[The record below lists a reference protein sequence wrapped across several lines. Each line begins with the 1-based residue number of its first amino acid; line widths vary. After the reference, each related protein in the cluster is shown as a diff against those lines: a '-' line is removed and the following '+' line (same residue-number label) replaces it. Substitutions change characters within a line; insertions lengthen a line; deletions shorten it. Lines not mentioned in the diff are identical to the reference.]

1 MNPRQLGLLPILF
14 ISGALVVLVSFFYP
28 ETLLPKGLTYTLPAP
43 FSYSYSYFPFLAAIV
58 MSYFFARG
66 FVSSHSVSLATLG
79 VGSLVMG
86 AGFLVP
92 QIIVYLLPASANEL
106 TGISSLVFLFSGI
119 LFTVFSTLRLVTSD
133 RTASRPIGLLVLGY
147 AGGLVLVGLV
157 TVSAASN
164 ILPPFFAPGKGP
176 TLFREEVL
184 AVSIVLYTYSSLVI
198 MRSYLGTRDDIL
210 YWFSLGL
217 AATALA
223 FLGVLLG
230 TFPGGPYSWLSRV
243 SLVVGG
249 FYFIA
254 ALRIAYKAVDSS
266 RNIRATTA

>member
-1 MNPRQLGLLPILF
+1 LNLRQLGLLPIVF

-28 ETLLPKGLTYTLPAP
+28 ESVLPRGLTYTLPAP

-66 FVSSHSVSLATLG
+66 FLSSHSVNLATLG

-106 TGISSLVFLFSGI
+106 MGISSLVFLFSGI
-119 LFTVFSTLRLVTSD
+119 LFTAFSTLSLVTSD
-133 RTASRPIGLLVLGY
+133 GTASRPVGLLVLGY
-147 AGGLVLVGLV
+147 TGGLVLVGLI

-164 ILPPFFAPGKGP
+164 VLPPFFAPGKGP
-176 TLFREEVL
+176 TLFRGAVI
-184 AVSIVLYTYSSLVI
+184 AVSIILYAYSSLVI
-198 MRSYLGTRDDIL
+198 MRSYLSTRDDIL

-243 SLVVGG
+243 SLIVGG
-249 FYFIA
+249 VYFVA
-254 ALRIAYKAVDSS
+254 ALRIAYKSVGSS
-266 RNIRATTA
+266 RSIRATP